1 MNKLLCPLGCMN
13 LGSQFLKEKSKLQG
27 ITYKYNSIFYEDD
40 KQVKLLLRD
49 VWLIYQQKQES
60 DKAS

>member
-1 MNKLLCPLGCMN
+1 MNKLLCPLACMK

-27 ITYKYNSIFYEDD
+27 ITYNYVIICYEDD